1 MEIWH
6 KVTFNFN
13 KSSKKEVRKVV
24 EDPDIQKK
32 TLQSP
37 GGGGLLVFV
46 DIAESNP
53 KWPEVS
59 NLINSFGAADIQ
71 ETFFSDEEIRNA
83 EWLRMICVFEQGYPQ
98 PKNPWP
104 FKQTDRDIQCPKCA
118 IYNQIASMHIA
129 KEPYLGKK
137 SFLTTIWTHEIFCT
151 SEVFQ
156 GLEEIHAKGY
166 ESWDVILHKSR
177 QISEKVRQLYVPSIA
192 SPGFMAEENL
202 GRVTCSECGTT
213 KYYAHMRGIMKI
225 KKEAIIPDVDFML
238 TNEWFGSGY
247 IAWREILVS
256 NRVARLILD
265 NGWQGLRLKVVDI
278 V

>member
-6 KVTFNFN
+6 RVTFNA
-13 KSSKKEVRKVV
+13 SSKQKFFNTI
-24 EDPDIQKK
+24 EDLELNHK
-32 TLQSP
+32 TLQLP
-37 GGGGLLVFV
+37 GDGGLLVFV
-46 DIAESNP
+46 DIAESDPN
-53 KWPEVS
+53 WPEVS
-59 NLINSFGAADIQ
+59 RLISSIGAADLQ
-71 ETFFSDEEIRNA
+71 ETFFTDEEIRNA
-83 EWLRMICVFEQGYPQ
+83 EWLRMISVFEQGYPQ

-104 FKQTDRDIQCPKCA
+104 FKQSDRDLLCSNCA
-118 IYNQIASMHIA
+118 IYNQIAPIHIA
-129 KEPYLGKK
+129 KEPHMGKK
-137 SFLTTIWTHEIFCT
+137 SFMHTIWTMEIFCT
-151 SEVFQ
+151 PEVFQ

-166 ESWDVILHKSR
+166 ESWDVILHKSG

-202 GRVTCSECGTT
+202 GRITCTECGTT

-225 KKEAIIPDVDFML
+225 KKQAIIPNVDFML

-256 NRVARLILD
+256 NRVASMILD
-265 NGWQGLRLKVVDI
+265 KGWQGLRFKVVDI